1 MAIWEF
7 AIESKEFDTYFIR
20 LSFAFTVKVLQFLYY
35 SATINKNLSEQN
47 KQIKTYSFNFD
58 LRVHHLNI
66 YFLLPCAFRYWEKYG
81 EKGSQK
87 LKASFWIIY
96 NWQVFLSSPWFLI
109 TSKVTLLLVGLPR
122 VPHLLFLFPTHGM
135 MQKPFIP

>member
-7 AIESKEFDTYFIR
+7 AIEIKEFDTYFIR

-66 YFLLPCAFRYWEKYG
+66 YFLLACAFRY
-81 EKGSQK
+81 
-87 LKASFWIIY
+87 
-96 NWQVFLSSPWFLI
+96 
-109 TSKVTLLLVGLPR
+109 
-122 VPHLLFLFPTHGM
+122 
-135 MQKPFIP
+135 